1 MKTRITEL
9 LNIEYPIIQGGM
21 AWVAEHNL
29 AAAVSNAGGLGLIGA
44 ASAPAEVV
52 REEIRKCRELTD
64 KPFGVNLYMM
74 SPYVEDIVDLIIEE
88 KIPVVTTGAH
98 SPEKYIKRFKEAGCK
113 VFPVVASVTM
123 AKRMERFGID
133 GVIAE
138 GMESGGHV
146 GEATTMSLLPQ
157 MVKALKVPVIAAG
170 GIASGSQMTA
180 ALAMGAKGI
189 QIGTILLA
197 SKECNVHENY
207 KKAILKAHDNDTT
220 VILKNTG
227 APVRVLKNRFARK
240 YLEMEK
246 NNSIDEEALKDSFDA
261 LFRGIFQ
268 GDLENGSM
276 PLGQIA
282 GLIDEIKPVKE
293 ILDDIIRESVLAYDS
308 LSDNI
313 NKLKEMK

>member
-1 MKTRITEL
+1 MLINEMLGIK
-9 LNIEYPIIQGGM
+9 YPIIQGAMTLITDGKF
-21 AWVAEHNL
+21 AST
-29 AAAVSNAGGLGLIGA
+29 VSNAGGLGII
-44 ASAPAEVV
+44 ASGEWDKNRV
-52 REEIRKCRELTD
+52 REEIHIARSLTD

-123 AKRMERFGID
+123 AKRIERFGID

-180 ALAMGAKGI
+180 VLAMGASGI

-197 SKECNVHENY
+197 SEECDVHENY

-227 APVRVLKNRFARK
+227 APVRVLKNRLARK
-240 YLEMEK
+240 YLEMER

-293 ILDDIIRESVLAYDS
+293 ILDDIMRESVIAYDS

>member
-1 MKTRITEL
+1 MRINEML
-9 LNIEYPIIQGGM
+9 GIKYPIIQGAMTLITDGKF
-21 AWVAEHNL
+21 AST
-29 AAAVSNAGGLGLIGA
+29 VSNAGGLGII
-44 ASAPAEVV
+44 ASGEWDKNRV
-52 REEIRKCRELTD
+52 REEIHIARSLTD

-123 AKRMERFGID
+123 AKRIERFGID

-180 ALAMGAKGI
+180 ALAMGASGI

-197 SKECNVHENY
+197 SEECDVHENY

-227 APVRVLKNRFARK
+227 APVRVLKNRLARK
-240 YLEMEK
+240 YLEMER

-293 ILDDIIRESVLAYDS
+293 ILDDIIRESVIAYDS

>member
-1 MKTRITEL
+1 MRINEML
-9 LNIEYPIIQGGM
+9 GIKYPIIQGAMTLITDGKF
-21 AWVAEHNL
+21 AST
-29 AAAVSNAGGLGLIGA
+29 VSNAGGLGII
-44 ASAPAEVV
+44 ASGEWDKNRV
-52 REEIRKCRELTD
+52 REEIHIARSLTD

-123 AKRMERFGID
+123 AKRIERFGID

-157 MVKALKVPVIAAG
+157 MVKVLKVPIIAAG

-180 ALAMGAKGI
+180 ALAMGASGI

-197 SKECNVHENY
+197 SEECDVHENY

-227 APVRVLKNRFARK
+227 APVRVLKKRLARK
-240 YLEMEK
+240 YLEMER

-293 ILDDIIRESVLAYDS
+293 ILDDIIRESVIAYDS

>member
-1 MKTRITEL
+1 MLINEMLGIK
-9 LNIEYPIIQGGM
+9 YPIIQGAMSLITDGKF
-21 AWVAEHNL
+21 AST
-29 AAAVSNAGGLGLIGA
+29 VSNAGGLGII
-44 ASAPAEVV
+44 ASGEWDKNRV
-52 REEIRKCRELTD
+52 REEIHIARSLTD

-157 MVKALKVPVIAAG
+157 MVKALKVPIIAAG

-180 ALAMGAKGI
+180 ALAMGASGI

-197 SKECNVHENY
+197 SEECNVHENY

-227 APVRVLKNRFARK
+227 APVRVLKNRLARK
-240 YLEMEK
+240 YLEMER

-293 ILDDIIRESVLAYDS
+293 ILDDIIRESVIAYDS

>member
-1 MKTRITEL
+1 MLINEMLGIK
-9 LNIEYPIIQGGM
+9 YPIIQGAMTLITDGKF
-21 AWVAEHNL
+21 AST
-29 AAAVSNAGGLGLIGA
+29 VSNAGGLGII
-44 ASAPAEVV
+44 ASGEWDKNRV
-52 REEIRKCRELTD
+52 REEIHIARSLTD

-74 SPYVEDIVDLIIEE
+74 SPYVEDLVDLIIEE

-123 AKRMERFGID
+123 AKRIERFGID

-180 ALAMGAKGI
+180 ALAMGASGI

-197 SKECNVHENY
+197 SEECDVHENY

-227 APVRVLKNRFARK
+227 APVRVLKNRLARK
-240 YLEMEK
+240 YLEMER

-293 ILDDIIRESVLAYDS
+293 ILDDIMRESVIAYDS

>member
-1 MKTRITEL
+1 MLINEMLGIK
-9 LNIEYPIIQGGM
+9 YPIIQGAMTLITDGKF
-21 AWVAEHNL
+21 AST
-29 AAAVSNAGGLGLIGA
+29 VSNAGGLGII
-44 ASAPAEVV
+44 ASGEWDKNRV
-52 REEIRKCRELTD
+52 REEIHIARSLTD

-123 AKRMERFGID
+123 AKRIERFGID

-157 MVKALKVPVIAAG
+157 MVKVLKVPIIAAG

-180 ALAMGAKGI
+180 ALAMGASGI

-197 SKECNVHENY
+197 SEECDVHENY

-227 APVRVLKNRFARK
+227 APVRVLKNRLARK
-240 YLEMEK
+240 YLEMES

-261 LFRGIFQ
+261 SFRGIFQ

-293 ILDDIIRESVLAYDS
+293 ILDDIIRESVIAYDS

>member
-1 MKTRITEL
+1 MLINEMLGIK
-9 LNIEYPIIQGGM
+9 YPIIQGAMTLITDGKF
-21 AWVAEHNL
+21 AST
-29 AAAVSNAGGLGLIGA
+29 VSNAGGLGII
-44 ASAPAEVV
+44 ASGEWDKNRV
-52 REEIRKCRELTD
+52 REEIHIARSLTD

-98 SPEKYIKRFKEAGCK
+98 SPEKYIKRLKEAGCK

-123 AKRMERFGID
+123 AKRIERFGID

-180 ALAMGAKGI
+180 ALAMGASGI

-197 SKECNVHENY
+197 SEECDVHENY

-227 APVRVLKNRFARK
+227 APVRVLKNRLARK
-240 YLEMEK
+240 YLEMER

-293 ILDDIIRESVLAYDS
+293 ILDDIMRESVIAYDS

>member
-1 MKTRITEL
+1 MRINEML
-9 LNIEYPIIQGGM
+9 GIKYPIIQGAMTLITDGKF
-21 AWVAEHNL
+21 AST
-29 AAAVSNAGGLGLIGA
+29 VSNAGGLGII
-44 ASAPAEVV
+44 ASGEWDKNRV
-52 REEIRKCRELTD
+52 REEIHIARSLTD

-123 AKRMERFGID
+123 AKRIERFGID

-146 GEATTMSLLPQ
+146 GEATTMSLLLQ

-180 ALAMGAKGI
+180 ALAMGASGI

-197 SKECNVHENY
+197 SEECDVHENY

-227 APVRVLKNRFARK
+227 APVRVLKNRLARK
-240 YLEMEK
+240 YLEMER

-293 ILDDIIRESVLAYDS
+293 ILDDIIRESVIAYDS

>member
-1 MKTRITEL
+1 MLINEMLGIK
-9 LNIEYPIIQGGM
+9 YPIIQGAMTLITDGKF
-21 AWVAEHNL
+21 AST
-29 AAAVSNAGGLGLIGA
+29 VSIAGGLGII
-44 ASAPAEVV
+44 ASGEWDKNRV
-52 REEIRKCRELTD
+52 REEIHIARSLTD

-123 AKRMERFGID
+123 AKRIERFGID

-157 MVKALKVPVIAAG
+157 MVKVLKVPIIAAG

-180 ALAMGAKGI
+180 ALAMGASGI

-197 SKECNVHENY
+197 SEECDVHENY

-227 APVRVLKNRFARK
+227 APVRVLKNRLARK
-240 YLEMEK
+240 YLEMER

-293 ILDDIIRESVLAYDS
+293 ILDDIIRESVIAYDS

>member
-1 MKTRITEL
+1 MLINEMLGIK
-9 LNIEYPIIQGGM
+9 YPIIQGAMTLITDGKF
-21 AWVAEHNL
+21 AST
-29 AAAVSNAGGLGLIGA
+29 VSNAGGLGII
-44 ASAPAEVV
+44 ASGEWDKNRV
-52 REEIRKCRELTD
+52 REEIHIARSLTD

-180 ALAMGAKGI
+180 ALAMGASGI

-197 SKECNVHENY
+197 SEECNVHENY

-227 APVRVLKNRFARK
+227 APVRVLKNRLARK
-240 YLEMEK
+240 YLETER

-293 ILDDIIRESVLAYDS
+293 ILDDIIRESVIAYDS

>member
-1 MKTRITEL
+1 MLINEMLGIK
-9 LNIEYPIIQGGM
+9 YPIIQGAMTLITDGKF
-21 AWVAEHNL
+21 AST
-29 AAAVSNAGGLGLIGA
+29 VSNAGGLGII
-44 ASAPAEVV
+44 ASGEWDKNRV
-52 REEIRKCRELTD
+52 REEIHIARSLTD
-64 KPFGVNLYMM
+64 KPVGINLYMM

-123 AKRMERFGID
+123 AKRIERFGID

-180 ALAMGAKGI
+180 ALAMGASGI

-197 SKECNVHENY
+197 SEECEVHENY

-227 APVRVLKNRFARK
+227 APVRVLKNRLARK
-240 YLEMEK
+240 YLEMER

-293 ILDDIIRESVLAYDS
+293 ILDDIMRESVIAYDS

>member
-1 MKTRITEL
+1 MK
-9 LNIEYPIIQGGM
+9 LNDLTGTKYPIIQGAMTLITDGKF
-21 AWVAEHNL
+21 AST
-29 AAAVSNAGGLGLIGA
+29 VSNAGGLGII
-44 ASAPAEVV
+44 ASGEWDKNRV
-52 REEIRKCRELTD
+52 REEIHIARSLTD

-123 AKRMERFGID
+123 AKRIERFGID

-180 ALAMGAKGI
+180 ALAMGASGI

-197 SKECNVHENY
+197 SEECDVHENY

-227 APVRVLKNRFARK
+227 APVRVLKNRLARK
-240 YLEMEK
+240 YLEMER

-293 ILDDIIRESVLAYDS
+293 ILDDIMRESVIAYDS

>member
-1 MKTRITEL
+1 MLINEMLGIK
-9 LNIEYPIIQGGM
+9 YPIIQGAMTLITDGKF
-21 AWVAEHNL
+21 AST
-29 AAAVSNAGGLGLIGA
+29 VSNAGGLGII
-44 ASAPAEVV
+44 ASGEWDKNRV
-52 REEIRKCRELTD
+52 REEIHIARSLTD

-123 AKRMERFGID
+123 AKRIERFGID

-157 MVKALKVPVIAAG
+157 MVKTLKVPVIAAG

-180 ALAMGAKGI
+180 ALAMGASGI

-197 SKECNVHENY
+197 SEECDVHENY

-227 APVRVLKNRFARK
+227 APVRVLKNRLARK
-240 YLEMEK
+240 YLEMER

-293 ILDDIIRESVLAYDS
+293 ILDDIMRESVIAYDS

>member
-1 MKTRITEL
+1 MLINEMLGIK
-9 LNIEYPIIQGGM
+9 YPIIQGAMTLIMDGKF
-21 AWVAEHNL
+21 AST
-29 AAAVSNAGGLGLIGA
+29 VSNAGGLGII
-44 ASAPAEVV
+44 ASGEWDKNRV
-52 REEIRKCRELTD
+52 REEIHIARSLTD

-180 ALAMGAKGI
+180 ALAMGASGI
-189 QIGTILLA
+189 QIGTVLLA
-197 SKECNVHENY
+197 SEECNVHENY
-207 KKAILKAHDNDTT
+207 KKAILKAHDNYTT

-227 APVRVLKNRFARK
+227 APVRVLKNCLARK

-293 ILDDIIRESVLAYDS
+293 ILDDIIRESVIAYDS

>member
-1 MKTRITEL
+1 MLINEMLGIK
-9 LNIEYPIIQGGM
+9 YPIIQGAMTLITDGKF
-21 AWVAEHNL
+21 
-29 AAAVSNAGGLGLIGA
+29 AACVSNAGGLGII
-44 ASAPAEVV
+44 ASGEWDKNRV
-52 REEIRKCRELTD
+52 REEIHIARSLTD

-123 AKRMERFGID
+123 AKRIERFGID

-157 MVKALKVPVIAAG
+157 MVKVLKVPIIAAG

-180 ALAMGAKGI
+180 ALAMGASGI

-197 SKECNVHENY
+197 SEECDVHENY

-227 APVRVLKNRFARK
+227 APVRVLKNRLARK
-240 YLEMEK
+240 YLEMER

-293 ILDDIIRESVLAYDS
+293 ILDDIMRESVIAYDS

>member
-1 MKTRITEL
+1 MLINEMLGIK
-9 LNIEYPIIQGGM
+9 YPIIQGAMTLITDGKF
-21 AWVAEHNL
+21 AST
-29 AAAVSNAGGLGLIGA
+29 VSNAGGLGII
-44 ASAPAEVV
+44 ASGEWDKNRV
-52 REEIRKCRELTD
+52 REEIHIARSLTD

-180 ALAMGAKGI
+180 ALAMGASGI
-189 QIGTILLA
+189 QIGTALLA
-197 SKECNVHENY
+197 SEECDVHENY

-227 APVRVLKNRFARK
+227 APVRVLKNRLARK
-240 YLEMEK
+240 YLEMER

-293 ILDDIIRESVLAYDS
+293 ILDDIIRESVIAYDS

>member
-1 MKTRITEL
+1 MLINEMLGIK
-9 LNIEYPIIQGGM
+9 YPIIQGAMTLITDGKF
-21 AWVAEHNL
+21 AST
-29 AAAVSNAGGLGLIGA
+29 VSNAGGLGII
-44 ASAPAEVV
+44 ASGEWDKNRV
-52 REEIRKCRELTD
+52 REEIHIARSLTD

-123 AKRMERFGID
+123 AKRIERFGID
-133 GVIAE
+133 GIIAE

-180 ALAMGAKGI
+180 ALAMGASGI

-197 SKECNVHENY
+197 SEECDVHENY

-227 APVRVLKNRFARK
+227 APVRVLKNRLARK
-240 YLEMEK
+240 YLEMER

-293 ILDDIIRESVLAYDS
+293 ILDDIMRESVIAYDS

>member
-1 MKTRITEL
+1 MLINEMLGIK
-9 LNIEYPIIQGGM
+9 YPIIQGAMTLITDGKF
-21 AWVAEHNL
+21 
-29 AAAVSNAGGLGLIGA
+29 AACVSNAGGLGII
-44 ASAPAEVV
+44 ASGEWDKNRV
-52 REEIRKCRELTD
+52 REEIHIARSLTD

-123 AKRMERFGID
+123 AKRIERFGID

-180 ALAMGAKGI
+180 ALAMGASGI

-197 SKECNVHENY
+197 SEECDVHENY

-220 VILKNTG
+220 VILKMNKGKINGNYAKFDGGG
-227 APVRVLKNRFARK
+227 A
-240 YLEMEK
+240 YLESGFDICDVTMEGNEASKGGAVFVFSGYLGMSGSSKITYGSAAGK
-246 NNSIDEEALKDSFDA
+246 NDVFLDGTEEL
-261 LFRGIFQ
+261 
-268 GDLENGSM
+268 
-276 PLGQIA
+276 
-282 GLIDEIKPVKE
+282 
-293 ILDDIIRESVLAYDS
+293 
-308 LSDNI
+308 
-313 NKLKEMK
+313 

>member
-1 MKTRITEL
+1 MLINEMLGIK
-9 LNIEYPIIQGGM
+9 YPIIQGAMTLITDGKF
-21 AWVAEHNL
+21 AST
-29 AAAVSNAGGLGLIGA
+29 VSNAGGLGII
-44 ASAPAEVV
+44 ASGEWDKNRV
-52 REEIRKCRELTD
+52 REEIHIARSLTD

-123 AKRMERFGID
+123 AKRIERFGID

-157 MVKALKVPVIAAG
+157 MVKTLKVPVIAAG

-180 ALAMGAKGI
+180 ALAMGASGI

-197 SKECNVHENY
+197 SEECDVHENY

-227 APVRVLKNRFARK
+227 APVRVLKKRLARK
-240 YLEMEK
+240 YLEMER

-293 ILDDIIRESVLAYDS
+293 ILDDIIRESVIAYDS

>member
-1 MKTRITEL
+1 MLINEMLGIK
-9 LNIEYPIIQGGM
+9 YPIIQGAMTLITDGKF
-21 AWVAEHNL
+21 AST
-29 AAAVSNAGGLGLIGA
+29 VSNAGGLGII
-44 ASAPAEVV
+44 ASGEWDKNRV
-52 REEIRKCRELTD
+52 REEIHIARSLTD

-123 AKRMERFGID
+123 AKRIERFGID

-180 ALAMGAKGI
+180 ALAMGASGI

-197 SKECNVHENY
+197 SEECDVHENY
-207 KKAILKAHDNDTT
+207 KKAILKAHDNDTA

-227 APVRVLKNRFARK
+227 APVRVLKNRLARK
-240 YLEMEK
+240 YLEMER

-293 ILDDIIRESVLAYDS
+293 ILDDIMRESVIAYDS

>member
-1 MKTRITEL
+1 MRINEML
-9 LNIEYPIIQGGM
+9 GIKYPIIQGAMTLITDGKF
-21 AWVAEHNL
+21 AST
-29 AAAVSNAGGLGLIGA
+29 VSNAGGLGII
-44 ASAPAEVV
+44 ASGEWDKNRV
-52 REEIRKCRELTD
+52 REEIHIARSLTD

-123 AKRMERFGID
+123 AKRIERFGID

-157 MVKALKVPVIAAG
+157 MVKVLKVPIIAAG

-180 ALAMGAKGI
+180 ALAMGASGI

-197 SKECNVHENY
+197 SEECDVHENY

-227 APVRVLKNRFARK
+227 APVRVLKNRLARK
-240 YLEMEK
+240 YLEMER

-293 ILDDIIRESVLAYDS
+293 ILDDIMRESVIAYDS

>member
-1 MKTRITEL
+1 MRINEML
-9 LNIEYPIIQGGM
+9 GIKYPIIQGAMTLITDGKF
-21 AWVAEHNL
+21 AST
-29 AAAVSNAGGLGLIGA
+29 VSNAGGLGII
-44 ASAPAEVV
+44 ASGEWDKNRV
-52 REEIRKCRELTD
+52 REEIHIARSLTD

-123 AKRMERFGID
+123 AKRIERFGID

-157 MVKALKVPVIAAG
+157 MVKVLKVPIIAAG

-180 ALAMGAKGI
+180 ALAMGASGI

-197 SKECNVHENY
+197 SEESDVHENY
-207 KKAILKAHDNDTT
+207 RKAILKAHDNDTT

-227 APVRVLKNRFARK
+227 APVRVLKNRLARK
-240 YLEMEK
+240 YLEMER

-293 ILDDIIRESVLAYDS
+293 ILDDIIRESVIAYDS

>member
-1 MKTRITEL
+1 MLINEMLGIK
-9 LNIEYPIIQGGM
+9 YPIIQGAMTLITDGKF
-21 AWVAEHNL
+21 AST
-29 AAAVSNAGGLGLIGA
+29 VSNAGGLGII
-44 ASAPAEVV
+44 ASGEWDKNRV
-52 REEIRKCRELTD
+52 REEIHIARSLTD

-123 AKRMERFGID
+123 AKRIERFGID

-180 ALAMGAKGI
+180 ALAMGASGI

-197 SKECNVHENY
+197 SEECDVHENY
-207 KKAILKAHDNDTT
+207 KKAILKAHDNDTA

-227 APVRVLKNRFARK
+227 APVRVLKNRLARK
-240 YLEMEK
+240 YLEMER

-293 ILDDIIRESVLAYDS
+293 ILDDIIRESVIAYDS

>member
-1 MKTRITEL
+1 MLINEMLGIK
-9 LNIEYPIIQGGM
+9 YPIIQGAMTLITDGKF
-21 AWVAEHNL
+21 AST
-29 AAAVSNAGGLGLIGA
+29 VSNAGGLGII
-44 ASAPAEVV
+44 ASGEWDKNKV
-52 REEIRKCRELTD
+52 REEIHIARSLTD

-123 AKRMERFGID
+123 AKRIERFGID

-180 ALAMGAKGI
+180 ALAMGASGI
-189 QIGTILLA
+189 QIGTVLLA
-197 SKECNVHENY
+197 SEECDVHENY

-227 APVRVLKNRFARK
+227 APVRVLKNRLARK
-240 YLEMEK
+240 YLEMER

-293 ILDDIIRESVLAYDS
+293 ILDDIIRESVIAYDS

>member
-1 MKTRITEL
+1 MLINEMLGIK
-9 LNIEYPIIQGGM
+9 YPIIQGAMTLITDGKF
-21 AWVAEHNL
+21 AST
-29 AAAVSNAGGLGLIGA
+29 VSNAGGLGII
-44 ASAPAEVV
+44 ASGEWDKNRV
-52 REEIRKCRELTD
+52 REEIHIARSLTD

-123 AKRMERFGID
+123 AKRIERFGID

-180 ALAMGAKGI
+180 ALAMGASGI

-197 SKECNVHENY
+197 SEECDVHENY

-227 APVRVLKNRFARK
+227 APVRVLKNRLARK
-240 YLEMEK
+240 YLEMER

-293 ILDDIIRESVLAYDS
+293 ILDDIMRESVIAYDS

>member
-1 MKTRITEL
+1 MLINEMLGIK
-9 LNIEYPIIQGGM
+9 YPIIQGAMTLITDGKF
-21 AWVAEHNL
+21 AST
-29 AAAVSNAGGLGLIGA
+29 VSNAGGLGII
-44 ASAPAEVV
+44 ASGEWDKNRV
-52 REEIRKCRELTD
+52 REEIHIARSLTD

-123 AKRMERFGID
+123 AKRIERFGID

-157 MVKALKVPVIAAG
+157 MVKVLKVPIIAAG

-180 ALAMGAKGI
+180 ALAMGASGI

-197 SKECNVHENY
+197 SEECDVHENY

-227 APVRVLKNRFARK
+227 APVRVLKNRLARK
-240 YLEMEK
+240 YLEMER

-293 ILDDIIRESVLAYDS
+293 ILDDIMRESVIAYDS

>member
-1 MKTRITEL
+1 MLINEMLGIK
-9 LNIEYPIIQGGM
+9 YPIIQGAMTLITDGKF
-21 AWVAEHNL
+21 AST
-29 AAAVSNAGGLGLIGA
+29 VSNAGGLGII
-44 ASAPAEVV
+44 ASGEWDKNRV
-52 REEIRKCRELTD
+52 REEIHIARSLTD

-123 AKRMERFGID
+123 AKRIERFGID

-180 ALAMGAKGI
+180 ALAMGASGI

-197 SKECNVHENY
+197 SEECDVYENY

-227 APVRVLKNRFARK
+227 APVRVLKNRLARK
-240 YLEMEK
+240 YLEMER

-293 ILDDIIRESVLAYDS
+293 ILDDIMRESVIAYDS

>member
-1 MKTRITEL
+1 MRINEML
-9 LNIEYPIIQGGM
+9 GIKYPIIQGAMTLITDGKF
-21 AWVAEHNL
+21 AST
-29 AAAVSNAGGLGLIGA
+29 VSNAGGLGII
-44 ASAPAEVV
+44 ASGEWDKNRV
-52 REEIRKCRELTD
+52 REEIHIARSLTD

-123 AKRMERFGID
+123 AKRIERFGID

-157 MVKALKVPVIAAG
+157 MVKVLKVPIIAAG

-180 ALAMGAKGI
+180 ALAMGASGI

-197 SKECNVHENY
+197 SEESDVHENY

-227 APVRVLKNRFARK
+227 APVRVLKNRLARK
-240 YLEMEK
+240 YLEMER

-293 ILDDIIRESVLAYDS
+293 ILDDIMRESVIAYDS

>member
-1 MKTRITEL
+1 MLINEMLGIK
-9 LNIEYPIIQGGM
+9 YPIIQGAMTLITDGKF
-21 AWVAEHNL
+21 AST
-29 AAAVSNAGGLGLIGA
+29 VSNAGGLGII
-44 ASAPAEVV
+44 ASGEWDKNRV
-52 REEIRKCRELTD
+52 REEIHIARSLTD

-123 AKRMERFGID
+123 AKRIERFGID

-157 MVKALKVPVIAAG
+157 MVKALKIPVIAAG

-180 ALAMGAKGI
+180 ALAMGASGI

-197 SKECNVHENY
+197 SEECNVHENY

-227 APVRVLKNRFARK
+227 APVRVLKNRLARK
-240 YLEMEK
+240 YLEMER
-246 NNSIDEEALKDSFDA
+246 NNSIDEAALKDSFDA

-293 ILDDIIRESVLAYDS
+293 ILDDIIRESVIAYDS

>member
-1 MKTRITEL
+1 MLINEMLGIK
-9 LNIEYPIIQGGM
+9 YPIIQGAMTLITDGKF
-21 AWVAEHNL
+21 AST
-29 AAAVSNAGGLGLIGA
+29 VSNAGGLGII
-44 ASAPAEVV
+44 ASGEWDKNRV
-52 REEIRKCRELTD
+52 REEIHIARSLTD
-64 KPFGVNLYMM
+64 KPFGINLYMM

-123 AKRMERFGID
+123 AKRIERFGID

-180 ALAMGAKGI
+180 ALAMGASGI

-197 SKECNVHENY
+197 SEECEVHENY

-227 APVRVLKNRFARK
+227 APVRVLKNRLARK
-240 YLEMEK
+240 YLEMER

-293 ILDDIIRESVLAYDS
+293 ILDDIMRESVIAYDS

>member
-1 MKTRITEL
+1 MRINEML
-9 LNIEYPIIQGGM
+9 GIKYPIIQGAMTLITDGKF
-21 AWVAEHNL
+21 AST
-29 AAAVSNAGGLGLIGA
+29 VSNAGGLGII
-44 ASAPAEVV
+44 ASGEWDKNRV
-52 REEIRKCRELTD
+52 REEIHIARSLTD

-123 AKRMERFGID
+123 AKRIERFGID

-180 ALAMGAKGI
+180 ALAMGASGI

-197 SKECNVHENY
+197 SEECDVHENY

-227 APVRVLKNRFARK
+227 APVRVLKNRLARK
-240 YLEMEK
+240 YLEMER

-293 ILDDIIRESVLAYDS
+293 ILDDIMRESVIAYDS

>member
-1 MKTRITEL
+1 MLINEMLGIK
-9 LNIEYPIIQGGM
+9 YPIIQGAMTLITDGKF
-21 AWVAEHNL
+21 AST
-29 AAAVSNAGGLGLIGA
+29 VSNAGGLGII
-44 ASAPAEVV
+44 ASGEWDKNRV
-52 REEIRKCRELTD
+52 REEIHIARSLTD

-123 AKRMERFGID
+123 AKRIERFGID

-157 MVKALKVPVIAAG
+157 MVKTLKVPVIAAG

-180 ALAMGAKGI
+180 ALAMGASGI

-197 SKECNVHENY
+197 SEECDVHENY

-227 APVRVLKNRFARK
+227 APVRVLKNRLARK
-240 YLEMEK
+240 YLEMER

-293 ILDDIIRESVLAYDS
+293 ILDDIIRESVIAYDS

>member
-1 MKTRITEL
+1 MLINEMLGIK
-9 LNIEYPIIQGGM
+9 YPIIQGAMTLITDGKF
-21 AWVAEHNL
+21 AST
-29 AAAVSNAGGLGLIGA
+29 VSNAGGLGII
-44 ASAPAEVV
+44 ASGEWDKNRV
-52 REEIRKCRELTD
+52 REEIHIARSLTD

-123 AKRMERFGID
+123 AKRIERFGID

-180 ALAMGAKGI
+180 ALAMGASGI

-197 SKECNVHENY
+197 SEECDVHENY

-227 APVRVLKNRFARK
+227 APVRVLKNRLARK
-240 YLEMEK
+240 YLEMER

-293 ILDDIIRESVLAYDS
+293 ILDDIIRESVIAYDS